1 MEYIKTCFSTSALST
16 ISLPVTITELMA
28 SPAALCPS
36 PPFHA
41 SSYSFFLALLF
52 LSHFIF
58 SRPVSFFPTVFI
70 SPLFLYPPPP
80 PGGFADPHFPLAPLI
95 STHLS
100 SRWPHILSLF
110 VIKSHTCLPRQE
122 CEICQGKA
130 IKVTTDWN
138 RLGETT
144 ESIEGGLVAEAGA

>member
-1 MEYIKTCFSTSALST
+1 MRPHIHSFLRFFSYRT
-16 ISLPVTITELMA
+16 
-28 SPAALCPS
+28 
-36 PPFHA
+36 
-41 SSYSFFLALLF
+41 SFFLGPSLFFLPSSLALFFFIPPLPPEASPILTF
-52 LSHFIF
+52 PSLLS
-58 SRPVSFFPTVFI
+58 SQLI
-70 SPLFLYPPPP
+70 SPL
-80 PGGFADPHFPLAPLI
+80 ADPFCLI
-95 STHLS
+95 
-100 SRWPHILSLF
+100 HILSLF

>member
-70 SPLFLYPPPP
+70 SPLFLYPPPSP
-80 PGGFADPHFPLAPLI
+80 RRLRRSSLSPR
-95 STHLS
+95 SSHLNS
-100 SRWPHILSLF
+100 SLLSLTPS
-110 VIKSHTCLPRQE
+110 VLSTSCLFLSLRVTRVFPGRSVRSAKVRQLKWQQ
-122 CEICQGKA
+122 IG
-130 IKVTTDWN
+130 TDWEKQQSQL
-138 RLGETT
+138 R
-144 ESIEGGLVAEAGA
+144 EGL